1 MIVLNTKTFDEL
13 KEEAT
18 SDLQA
23 VGFNT
28 SAGSIAKLFMNI
40 VNKNKALTKN
50 VKTTMN
56 IFILGLCIREIKSTT
71 DVEPT
76 TKETISVTKVS
87 HPLYGGLI

>member
-28 SAGSIAKLFMNI
+28 SPGAIAKLFMNI
-40 VNKNKALTKN
+40 VNQKGARKFFFSH
-50 VKTTMN
+50 N
-56 IFILGLCIREIKSTT
+56 ITPPTLHST
-71 DVEPT
+71 
-76 TKETISVTKVS
+76 VT
-87 HPLYGGLI
+87 LEQDLFYRFQY